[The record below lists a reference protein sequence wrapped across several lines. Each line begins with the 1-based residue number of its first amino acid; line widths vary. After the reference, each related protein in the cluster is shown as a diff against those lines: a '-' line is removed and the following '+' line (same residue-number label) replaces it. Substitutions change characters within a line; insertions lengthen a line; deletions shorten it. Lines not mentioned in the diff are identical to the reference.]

1 MAYPKKR
8 MKRNKNKMEP
18 SVTSL
23 FYEMPT
29 GTGAGVSRF
38 IDLSADLSRLNRK
51 LMRQGM
57 QYVVAG
63 VTVTDDVNVTSA
75 LDVSISTAG
84 NTWVTQNA
92 WTKGRALWD
101 EMNQEVLDDNPSVQG
116 KWADYKVGLTENMAS
131 ANTIS
136 ALDGS
141 ASALPGGYEWNK
153 STYVVPQHDVDAA
166 GNVKP
171 ADQFTACLVGP
182 DDLPNF
188 VFSLVKAYEDSRATV
203 QNITPNVPAA
213 LPNSFYLKLTDGYE
227 WNKSTYVVPQ
237 HDVDAAGNVKPA
249 DQFTACLVGPDDL
262 PNFVFSLVKA
272 YEDSRATVQNITPNV
287 PAALPNSFYL
297 KLTDDGSQ
305 DPELAT
311 VIIDQNDQPPYSPN
325 AGAYPGGAA
334 FTVGGATTRVC
345 RGVKND
351 FTPTLQLGG
360 FTAECGLIRIDA
372 VRSAGSDNCR
382 VQIHL
387 VPGNYRGVMAIPM
400 GQ

>member
-213 LPNSFYLKLTDGYE
+213 LPNSFYLKLTD
-227 WNKSTYVVPQ
+227 
-237 HDVDAAGNVKPA
+237 
-249 DQFTACLVGPDDL
+249 
-262 PNFVFSLVKA
+262 
-272 YEDSRATVQNITPNV
+272 
-287 PAALPNSFYL
+287 
-297 KLTDDGSQ
+297 DGSQ